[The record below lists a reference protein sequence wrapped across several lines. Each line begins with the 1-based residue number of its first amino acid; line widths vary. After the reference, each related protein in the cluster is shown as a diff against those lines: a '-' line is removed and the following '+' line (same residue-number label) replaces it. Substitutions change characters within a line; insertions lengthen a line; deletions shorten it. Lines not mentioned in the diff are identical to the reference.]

1 MLQNHTSEGKFST
14 SETASQDLHEGRVM
28 PPQQAAIIMYS
39 NKTITHV
46 SRALSCKHNISV
58 TLCTSQLLVI

>member
-39 NKTITHV
+39 NNHACQQGPV
-46 SRALSCKHNISV
+46 M
-58 TLCTSQLLVI
+58 